1 MVGMI
6 TVKLNTH
13 LLHAFR
19 NKPDIEFP
27 RRPLLGSSVN
37 RGRDRPI
44 EDHSSLGL
52 VISSLAL
59 DVTYSKIRRSPEV
72 GKWASLI

>member
-27 RRPLLGSSVN
+27 RRPLLGSRVN
-37 RGRDRPI
+37 KGVC
-44 EDHSSLGL
+44 LL
-52 VISSLAL
+52 LARL
-59 DVTYSKIRRSPEV
+59 LAKEPSE
-72 GKWASLI
+72 G